1 MSRSC
6 DKLVEKAG
14 GEGARGDW
22 EATRNP
28 RGQGW
33 MMEWGLFFTLT
44 NFSAKVPIQVS
55 AFRFYYHQNSF
66 LKLNLHTSK
75 ILKS

>member
-1 MSRSC
+1 M
-6 DKLVEKAG
+6 DDGTGFIFYV
-14 GEGARGDW
+14 
-22 EATRNP
+22 N
-28 RGQGW
+28 
-33 MMEWGLFFTLT
+33 

-75 ILKS
+75 ILNRELPKCKGIPL